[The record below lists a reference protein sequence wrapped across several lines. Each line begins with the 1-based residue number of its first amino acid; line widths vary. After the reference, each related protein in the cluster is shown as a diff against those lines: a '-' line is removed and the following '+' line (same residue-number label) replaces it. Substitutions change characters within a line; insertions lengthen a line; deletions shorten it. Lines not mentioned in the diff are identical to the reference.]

1 MKGKRCNHQWLQLVA
16 KKGEGFVEAPIWV
29 CENCGTLRIGK
40 HTIRISRYRLDMG
53 NKPIYN
59 ASAVYATDFYGRVR
73 YS

>member
-1 MKGKRCNHQWLQLVA
+1 MKKCRHKWLQLVA
-16 KKGEGFVEAPIWV
+16 RDGKNFIDAPLWV
-29 CENCGTLRIGK
+29 CSKCGTLKIGK

-53 NKPIYN
+53 NLPIKN